1 MKKHSLFFV
10 LVYFCSSLFAFAF
23 AESTPIEN
31 LYEYKLKNGLTLFVA
46 ENHNVPLSYIE
57 VAVRCGAF
65 TQEKETAGLFH
76 LYEHM
81 MFKGN
86 SLYKDAASVT
96 NALSN
101 LGVADWNG
109 TTDLECVNYYFTV
122 PSSKTREGLE
132 FWSAAIRSPL
142 LNKNELEN
150 EKKVVLSEINGN
162 FSSPERISTS
172 YVSRMMFPDSPWKM
186 DPSGSVDVV
195 QNASVKSLK
204 NIQKTFYIPNNSAV
218 FVGGDVNPDEVSKM
232 VEEIFGD
239 WKRAKSPFEKNTIQH
254 SKTPFSETKYCVMP
268 FEKCSKEIAQIS
280 VTYRGPDAAF
290 DRNDTYSSD
299 VFTEILSNPSGIF
312 KRSVVADSY
321 IGVPESDYV
330 SAGYYTRK
338 TCGEFSVTAIVTMP
352 EEELASR
359 AKYFSVSIPELLKEE
374 AENIT
379 QSEIEKTVRKIEDS
393 NIFTNETSEGL
404 LRTVRFWW
412 ICADEDYFF
421 TYNEKMGEVTSQKI
435 AEFVEKYIE
444 GKNPIVEVL
453 VNPEI
458 YEEEKQAFFD
468 AEFEVI
474 SKENAFWFNAIN

>member
-1 MKKHSLFFV
+1 MKRHSF
-10 LVYFCSSLFAFAF
+10 LFAIVFAIFACFVTF

-31 LYEYKLKNGLTLFVA
+31 LYEYKLKNGLSLFVA
-46 ENHNVPLSYIE
+46 ENHNVPLTYIE
-57 VAVRCGAF
+57 VAVRCGAY

-86 SLYKDAASVT
+86 ALYKSAAEVT

-122 PSSKTREGLE
+122 PSGKTRDGLE

-162 FSSPERISTS
+162 FSSPERIASS
-172 YVSRMMFPDSPWKM
+172 YASKMMFSDSPWKM
-186 DPSGSVDVV
+186 DPSGSSDVV

-204 NIQKTFYIPNNSAV
+204 NIQKTFYVPNNSAV
-218 FVGGDVNPDEVSKM
+218 FVGGDVNPDEVYKM

-254 SKTPFSETKYCVMP
+254 SKTPFTEPKFAVMP

-290 DRNDTYSSD
+290 DRNDTYPLD
-299 VFTEILSNPSGIF
+299 VFTEILSNPAGVF
-312 KRSVVADSY
+312 TRSVVSDTY
-321 IGVPESDYV
+321 IGVPTSDYV

-338 TCGEFSVTAIVTMP
+338 TCGQFSVTAIVTMP
-352 EEELASR
+352 EEELAER
-359 AKYFSVSIPELLKEE
+359 AKYFSNSIPALLNEE
-374 AENIT
+374 AENISE
-379 QSEIEKTVRKIEDS
+379 SEIEKTVRKIEDS
-393 NIFTNETSEGL
+393 NIFTNETAEGL

-412 ICADEDYFF
+412 ITCDEDYFF
-421 TYNEKMGEVTSQKI
+421 TYNEKMGEVTKENI
-435 AEFVEKYIE
+435 ASLVEKYIE
-444 GKNPIVEVL
+444 GKNPLVL
-453 VNPEI
+453 VYVNPDI

-468 AEFEVI
+468 AGFEVV
-474 SKENAFWFNAIN
+474 SKENAFWFNNN

>member
-1 MKKHSLFFV
+1 MKKHNF
-10 LVYFCSSLFAFAF
+10 LFAVAFLFCVSAAF

-31 LYEYKLKNGLTLFVA
+31 LYKYRLKNGLTLFVA
-46 ENHNVPLSYIE
+46 ENHNVPLTYIE
-57 VAVRCGAF
+57 VAVRCGAY
-65 TQEKETAGLFH
+65 TQTEETAGLFH

-86 SLYKDAASVT
+86 ALYKDAASVT

-172 YVSRMMFPDSPWKM
+172 YVSRMMFSDSPWKM
-186 DPSGSVDVV
+186 DPSGSASVV

-204 NIQKTFYIPNNSAV
+204 NIQKTFYVPNNSAV
-218 FVGGDVNPDEVSKM
+218 FVGGDVNPDEVYKM

-239 WKRAKSPFEKNTIQH
+239 WKRAKNPFEKNQIQH

-290 DRNDTYSSD
+290 DRSDTYSSD

-312 KRSVVADSY
+312 KRSVVADTY
-321 IGVPESDYV
+321 IGVPTSDYV

-352 EEELASR
+352 EEELPER
-359 AKYFSVSIPELLKEE
+359 AKYFSVSLPELLKEE
-374 AENIT
+374 AENI
-379 QSEIEKTVRKIEDS
+379 SENEIERTVRKIEDS
-393 NIFTNETSEGL
+393 NIFTNETAEGL

-412 ICADEDYFF
+412 IVCDEDYFF
-421 TYNEKMGEVTSQKI
+421 TYNEKMGEVTNQKI
-435 AEFVEKYIE
+435 AEFIEKYIE
-444 GKNPIVEVL
+444 EKYPIVEVL

-468 AEFEVI
+468 AGFEVV
-474 SKENAFWFNAIN
+474 SKENAFWFNNN

>member
-1 MKKHSLFFV
+1 MKKHNFLFAIAFLFFV
-10 LVYFCSSLFAFAF
+10 SIAF

-57 VAVRCGAF
+57 IAVRCGAY

-86 SLYKDAASVT
+86 ALYKSAADVT

-142 LNKNELEN
+142 LDKNELEN

-172 YVSRMMFPDSPWKM
+172 YVSRMMFSDSPWKM
-186 DPSGSVDVV
+186 DPSGSSDVV

-218 FVGGDVNPDEVSKM
+218 FVGGDVNPDEVYKM
-232 VEEIFGD
+232 AEEIFGD
-239 WKRAKSPFEKNTIQH
+239 WKRAKSPFEKKQIQH
-254 SKTPFSETKYCVMP
+254 SKNPFSETKYCVMP

-290 DRNDTYSSD
+290 DRDDTYSSD

-312 KRSVVADSY
+312 KRSVVADTY
-321 IGVPESDYV
+321 IGVPSSDYV

-338 TCGEFSVTAIVTMP
+338 TCGEFSVTAIVTVP
-352 EEELASR
+352 EEEMAER
-359 AKYFSVSIPELLKEE
+359 AKYFSRSLPELLKEE
-374 AENIT
+374 ADNISE
-379 QSEIEKTVRKIEDS
+379 SEIEKTVRKIEDS
-393 NIFTNETSEGL
+393 NIFTNETAEGL

-412 ICADEDYFF
+412 IVCDEDYFF
-421 TYNEKMGEVTSQKI
+421 TYNGKMGEVTNQKI
-435 AEFVEKYIE
+435 TEFIEKYIE
-444 GKNPIVEVL
+444 GKYPIVEVL
-453 VNPEI
+453 LNPEI

-468 AEFEVI
+468 AGFEVV
-474 SKENAFWFNAIN
+474 SKENAFWFNLIN